1 MRVLLLALFLFATA
15 CSHMKRA
22 DQSRDAVLPTATP
35 IEPIQAQSGEEPT
48 IVEPSTQ
55 PIMTAAPTTTHTS
68 DLNDNETDMRNLP
81 VELNEKVTMWIEYFQ
96 GRGRDHMKRYLS
108 RSSRYLPKM
117 KEILKQHGLPED
129 LVYVA
134 LIESGFNSKAI
145 SRARAVGFWQ
155 FISGTGRRY
164 GLQQNYYVDERR
176 DFILATEGAAKYLK
190 ALYNLFGSWYLAIAS
205 YNVGENRVK
214 NLVMKYYT
222 RNFWDLA
229 VKGRLPKETI
239 HYVPKFLAARLIAK
253 HPEKYGFDDVVYE
266 PPLDFKEVALDG
278 QGVNLQVLAKNL
290 GMSYN
295 DLIGLNPA
303 YKRGIIPKRKGDNA
317 KVRVP
322 THMDDKLILA
332 ALQKSSSSVNMTVI
346 ASGSGHTHRI
356 QRGDTLSHIAQ
367 HYGTSIQAIREAN
380 NMGRGAVLYPGKK
393 LIIPTGRKIASTEQ
407 NRDEDVAASTGE
419 TTYRVRRGDNLYNIS
434 KKFGVTINQLR
445 ERNKLGR
452 RSLLKVGSVLVIP
465 GKGAKRIARKSFHVV
480 QRGET
485 LLKIAQRYNVSLSTL
500 TEANDMS
507 RRATLYVGKKLV
519 IPRTF

>member
-1 MRVLLLALFLFATA
+1 MKFVLLFLFLFATA

-22 DQSRDAVLPTATP
+22 DESRDAILPTAAPIQPIEGGQETEIADP
-35 IEPIQAQSGEEPT
+35 IEP
-48 IVEPSTQ
+48 VVST
-55 PIMTAAPTTTHTS
+55 ATTTSTPVS

-117 KEILKQHGLPED
+117 KEILKKHGLPED
-129 LVYVA
+129 LVYIA

-176 DFILATEGAAKYLK
+176 DFMLATEGAANYLK

-229 VKGRLPKETI
+229 IKGRLPKETI

-266 PPLDFKEVALDG
+266 PPLDFKEVALGG

-290 GMSYN
+290 GMSYE
-295 DLIGLNPA
+295 DLSGLNPA
-303 YKRGIIPKRKGDNA
+303 YKRGIIPKRRGDDA
-317 KVRVP
+317 TVRVP
-322 THMDDKLILA
+322 THMDDKLIVA
-332 ALQKSSSSVNMTVI
+332 ALQKSSSNINMTVI

-380 NMGRGAVLYPGKK
+380 NMGRRAVLYPGKK
-393 LIIPTGRKIASTEQ
+393 LIIPTGRKIASVESS
-407 NRDEDVAASTGE
+407 DEAPETTSSSGE
-419 TTYRVRRGDNLYNIS
+419 KTYRVRRGDNLYNIS
-434 KKFGVTINQLR
+434 RKFGVTINQLR
-445 ERNKLGR
+445 ERNKLDR
-452 RSLLKVGSVLVIP
+452 RSILRVGSVLVIP
-465 GKGAKRIARKSFHVV
+465 GKGAKRVARKNFHVV

-485 LLKIAQRYNVSLSTL
+485 LLKIASQYNVPLSTL
-500 TEANDMS
+500 TEANDLS
-507 RRATLYVGKKLV
+507 RRSVLYVGKKLV
-519 IPRTF
+519 IPGI